1 MRFAFYYAGRFLQL
15 LGMSFLLFTIVAAGP
30 LGPSPRM
37 FGGGVAAFVLG
48 WLLTRPAT
56 YN

>member
-15 LGMSFLLFTIVAAGP
+15 LGMSFLLFTIVDAGP

-37 FGGGVAAFVLG
+37 FGGGVAAFVHG